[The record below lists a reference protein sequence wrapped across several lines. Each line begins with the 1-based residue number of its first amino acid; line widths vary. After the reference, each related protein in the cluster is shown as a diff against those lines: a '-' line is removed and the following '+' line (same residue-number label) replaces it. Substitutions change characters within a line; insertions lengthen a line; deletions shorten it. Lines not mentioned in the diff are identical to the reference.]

1 MIVIGTMVAVQMGE
15 RSMAVCVANALQS
28 VSRPWEGLAYKLGDC
43 GGKQGQTEGPYQTCW

>member
-1 MIVIGTMVAVQMGE
+1 MVAVPMGE

-43 GGKQGQTEGPYQTCW
+43 GGKQGQTEGPYQTCC